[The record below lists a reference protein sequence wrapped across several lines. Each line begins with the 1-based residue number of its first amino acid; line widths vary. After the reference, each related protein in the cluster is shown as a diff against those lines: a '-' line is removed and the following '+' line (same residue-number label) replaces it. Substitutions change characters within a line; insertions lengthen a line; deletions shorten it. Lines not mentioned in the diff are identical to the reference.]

1 MKKIMIVEDEML
13 IAMGYAAALIN
24 ASFDVPNVIINTGE
38 EAVKTI
44 LSVNPDLVLMDINLK
59 GEIDGIDAAKQ
70 ILKKKNV
77 PIIFMSGN
85 DDAET
90 KKRALSI
97 NPAGYL
103 NKPIN
108 QKKMIAQIRII
119 LTLQEL
125 QHCRKPLLVPA
136 FYSIVI

>member
-1 MKKIMIVEDEML
+1 MKKIMIVEDEMI
-13 IAMGYAAALIN
+13 IAMSYAAALIN
-24 ASFDVPNVIINTGE
+24 ASFDVSGLIIDTGE
-38 EAVKTI
+38 EAVKI
-44 LSVNPDLVLMDINLK
+44 IQSANPDLVLMDINLK
-59 GEIDGIDAAKQ
+59 GQIDGIDAAKQ

-85 DDAET
+85 NDVET

-108 QKKMIAQIRII
+108 LIIMITQIRKI

-125 QHCRKPLLVPA
+125 QYCQEPLLVPA
-136 FYSIVI
+136 ICSIVL

>member
-1 MKKIMIVEDEML
+1 MKKIMIVEDEMI

-24 ASFDVPNVIINTGE
+24 ASFDVPNVIIDTGE
-38 EAVKTI
+38 EAVKII

-85 DDAET
+85 NDAET

-108 QKKMIAQIRII
+108 QKKMIAQIII
-119 LTLQEL
+119 
-125 QHCRKPLLVPA
+125 
-136 FYSIVI
+136 